1 VGFRASCGH
10 HFSLRK
16 DETMSTVES
25 NWYAIADQ
33 PRTTYALARASE
45 QPPCDECANVGDVE
59 RTISGLGGG
68 FLVASGLRRGGIG
81 GTAAAILGAG
91 LVYRAVTGRC
101 SLYQALGITTAHG
114 HSDAVGVPAKRGRR
128 HEVSV
133 VIERPAS
140 QLFDYWRQLK
150 NLPRL
155 FDHLVS
161 VVEKSDGRSHWV
173 ARGPLG
179 QTIEWDAEIHN
190 SQPGEMIAW
199 RSIPG
204 SDLDTAGS
212 IHFKPTADEGR
223 SIVTLNMKYNP
234 PAGKVG
240 SAIAAWLGQ
249 SVEGD
254 LQQGLRR
261 FKQIAETGEIPSV
274 AGQPRGTCNVR

>member
-1 VGFRASCGH
+1 V
-10 HFSLRK
+10 
-16 DETMSTVES
+16 
-25 NWYAIADQ
+25 
-33 PRTTYALARASE
+33 
-45 QPPCDECANVGDVE
+45 
-59 RTISGLGGG
+59 
-68 FLVASGLRRGGIG
+68 
-81 GTAAAILGAG
+81 
-91 LVYRAVTGRC
+91 
-101 SLYQALGITTAHG
+101 YQALGINTAQG
-114 HSDAVGVPAKRGRR
+114 HNEAVGVPARRGRR
-128 HEVSV
+128 HETSV

-140 QLFDYWRQLK
+140 QLFDYWRRLN

-155 FDHLVS
+155 FHHLIS
-161 VVEKSDGRSHWV
+161 VDERADGRSRWV

-179 QTIEWDAEIHN
+179 QTVEWDAEIHN
-190 SQPGEMIAW
+190 LQPGEMIAW

-254 LQQGLRR
+254 LERGLRR
-261 FKQIAETGEIPSV
+261 FKQIAEAGEIATV